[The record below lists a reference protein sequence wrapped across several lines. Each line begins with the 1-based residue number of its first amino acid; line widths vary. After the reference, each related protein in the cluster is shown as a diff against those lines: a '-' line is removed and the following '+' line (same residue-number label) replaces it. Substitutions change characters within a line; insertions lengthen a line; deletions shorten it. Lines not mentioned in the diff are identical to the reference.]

1 MSTAAVTTVHRPGP
15 DVAADLAALVEAL
28 GSDAGLP
35 VGERKRVQLH
45 ALDGAPWSA
54 LIATRDDE
62 HPVGYAHIRWE
73 EPERAAG
80 LVATV
85 ELAVPE
91 DDDALA
97 GQLLAAARDAIGE
110 AGGGRFQ
117 LWAHRAVVARVAEDA
132 GLETTRRLLLMHRL
146 LERADAEAE
155 PALPEGITLARL
167 REGAD
172 DDALIAVNNEAF
184 AGHPEQG
191 GWTRADLAA
200 RRAVSWYDPDDV
212 LLAWR
217 GDELLGFHWTKRH
230 PPRQQEIRVPGR
242 LGEVY
247 VLAVAPRAQGLGLG
261 RALLRA
267 GLAHLARRGC
277 TDAALFVDADEPAV
291 ALYTAEGFVTLR
303 IHRCFAGQATRA
315 AEW

>member
-1 MSTAAVTTVHRPGP
+1 VSTTAVTTVHRPGP
-15 DVAADLAALVEAL
+15 DVAAGLATLVEAL
-28 GSDAGLP
+28 GSDAGPP
-35 VGERKRVQLH
+35 VGERKRVQLYR
-45 ALDGAPWSA
+45 LDDTPWSA
-54 LIATRDDE
+54 LIATGDDD
-62 HPVGYAHIRWE
+62 HPVAYAHVRWE

-85 ELAVPE
+85 ELAVRE
-91 DDDALA
+91 DDDPLA
-97 GQLLAAARDAIGE
+97 ARLLAAASEAIGD
-110 AGGGRFQ
+110 AGGGRWQ
-117 LWAHRAVVARVAEDA
+117 LWAHRDVVARAAERA
-132 GLETTRRLLLMHRL
+132 GMETTRRLLLMHRL
-146 LERADAEAE
+146 LAERDAAAE
-155 PALPEGITLARL
+155 PAMPEGITLARL
-167 REGAD
+167 REERD

-230 PPRQQEIRVPGR
+230 PPGQQEINVPGR

-261 RALLRA
+261 RTLLRA
-267 GLAHLARRGC
+267 GLAHLARREC
-277 TDAALFVDADEPAV
+277 TDAALFVDGDEPAV
-291 ALYTAEGFVTLR
+291 ALYTAEGFATVR
-303 IHRCFAGQATRA
+303 AHRCYAGRATRA
-315 AEW
+315 AKR